1 MVALAAAVFTVGH
14 HVHHGHGVVFRELDD
29 LSLRQVV
36 RTGQSVVVNDGV
48 QQALVFLR
56 DSGKFS
62 DAGGVQGEK
71 DASAAEHFSGDIHS
85 DRHGAIHGHF
95 VLLAVLDDHHG
106 AIAELDGLWSIG
118 SRDTDQNIA
127 SPATAVDDHLGSSFG
142 SSLGKKLVGKFSV
155 VGSGVCKRLVAGG
168 FLRFAFASLATLS
181 AFASLTSLASLA
193 SLVSRVFL
201 KPRELQHVLHVEF
214 VIIIQSIDQAIPDV
228 VHTFSEV
235 QTFLGQFSRQ
245 CSVVFLFRFIDT
257 PGKQWV
263 GRRLVDAGIHLP
275 EDSQPEPIPVVGV
288 EVGEDAL
295 HKRLQGSRDG
305 LVCFLAH
312 VVGLAEI
319 PHAFEHRLFG
329 GGHLGFKFFL
339 KHGKFGLQI
348 FNFFFGQIRAGC
360 SASAPFASAPF
371 AAAFSAFATKFPFDL
386 AKTLGDRR
394 IHHGIKVGFG
404 LFTIESILN
413 GVQSFS
419 SVGSDGIRLRLPV
432 LGGRKFHGFS
442 DIEVGEDQEILG
454 FNAHRTAK
462 VPFEAWPGLGPE
474 PFSFSSSSHVLKLQT
489 LAFGEVGVGQIKEF
503 VFRLF
508 QLVAQI
514 AVLGASAAE

>member
-1 MVALAAAVFTVGH
+1 M
-14 HVHHGHGVVFRELDD
+14 
-29 LSLRQVV
+29 
-36 RTGQSVVVNDGV
+36 
-48 QQALVFLR
+48 
-56 DSGKFS
+56 
-62 DAGGVQGEK
+62 
-71 DASAAEHFSGDIHS
+71 
-85 DRHGAIHGHF
+85 
-95 VLLAVLDDHHG
+95 
-106 AIAELDGLWSIG
+106 
-118 SRDTDQNIA
+118 
-127 SPATAVDDHLGSSFG
+127 
-142 SSLGKKLVGKFSV
+142 
-155 VGSGVCKRLVAGG
+155 
-168 FLRFAFASLATLS
+168 
-181 AFASLTSLASLA
+181 
-193 SLVSRVFL
+193 
-201 KPRELQHVLHVEF
+201 
-214 VIIIQSIDQAIPDV
+214 
-228 VHTFSEV
+228 
-235 QTFLGQFSRQ
+235 
-245 CSVVFLFRFIDT
+245 
-257 PGKQWV
+257 
-263 GRRLVDAGIHLP
+263 
-275 EDSQPEPIPVVGV
+275 
-288 EVGEDAL
+288 
-295 HKRLQGSRDG
+295 
-305 LVCFLAH
+305 VCFLAH

-360 SASAPFASAPF
+360 SASAAFASATF
-371 AAAFSAFATKFPFDL
+371 AAAFPAFATKLPFNL